1 MEENESHRS
10 KERGMKED
18 EDINE
23 RKMCVSFAQ
32 LGGKRERWNEG
43 RKSCKGKRVATS
55 RGLGKW
61 SDHATKGKQTKE

>member
-18 EDINE
+18 EDISE

-32 LGGKRERWNEG
+32 LGGKRERWKEG
-43 RKSCKGKRVATS
+43 RVV
-55 RGLGKW
+55 
-61 SDHATKGKQTKE
+61 